1 MNFKIHNFNILLY
14 TGAIMVALCLLLLVS
29 GIFLAMHYIPDASKA
44 FESVHTTIMQEVN
57 YGWLWRK
64 IHAVGSTFFFLL
76 LYIHLLG
83 MLYFGFYKHGK
94 TKYWYSGMVLYFC
107 CMVIGFT
114 GYVLP
119 MGQMSYWAAQVITSL
134 LEYIPGAGEDIV
146 LWVRGDFSV
155 SGITLLRFYTLH
167 IVVMP
172 LSIVLMI
179 LVHTDFV
186 KWYATNK
193 LSWNRKGLHIRKEE
207 RFSKHDIIPKEPK
220 PFFSNAVL
228 KPLLACTLFL
238 ALFFYCVFFHDYLA
252 FDALNLTPANPSDTP
267 AHIYPEWYFL
277 WMLQLLKSFFFD
289 IGIIKGSYIGMASLV
304 VVNVGLLFMPL
315 LDRNPRRIPAH
326 QRPYFLVWFWAL
338 VVSLIGLTILGKL
351 PSSTLTL
358 WIGLFF
364 STMLMALFFILP
376 FLSGKESHA
385 KS

>member
-1 MNFKIHNFNILLY
+1 MKLKISHFNILFY
-14 TGAIMVALCLLLLVS
+14 TGTIMIVLSLLLLIS
-29 GIFLAMHYIPDASKA
+29 GIFLAMHYIPDANKA
-44 FESVHTTIMQEVN
+44 FESVHTTIMHEVT

-83 MLYFGFYKHGK
+83 MIYFGFYKHDK
-94 TKYWYSGMVLYFC
+94 TKYWYNGMVLYFC

-172 LSIVLMI
+172 LVIAFMVLI
-179 LVHTDFV
+179 HTDFM

-193 LSWNRKGLHIRKEE
+193 LSWNRKGLHIQKAE
-207 RFSKHDIIPKEPK
+207 RYSKHALTPKEPK

-228 KPLLACTLFL
+228 KPLLATTLFL
-238 ALFFYCVFFHDYLA
+238 ALFFYCVFFYDAIA
-252 FDALNLTPANPSDTP
+252 FDALNLTPADPSVTP
-267 AHIYPEWYFL
+267 SHIYPEWYFL

-289 IGIIKGSYIGMASLV
+289 IGMIKGSYIGMASLV
-304 VVNVGLLFMPL
+304 VVNVGLLLMPL
-315 LDRNPRRIPAH
+315 LDQNPRRIPAH
-326 QRPYFLVWFWAL
+326 QRPYFFVWFWAL
-338 VVSLIGLTILGKL
+338 VVSLIALSILGKL
-351 PSSTLTL
+351 PSSTLSL
-358 WIGLFF
+358 WVGLFF
-364 STMLMALFFILP
+364 SVVLMALFFMLP
-376 FLSGKESHA
+376 FLSKKESHA

>member
-1 MNFKIHNFNILLY
+1 
-14 TGAIMVALCLLLLVS
+14 
-29 GIFLAMHYIPDASKA
+29 
-44 FESVHTTIMQEVN
+44 
-57 YGWLWRK
+57 
-64 IHAVGSTFFFLL
+64 
-76 LYIHLLG
+76 

-94 TKYWYSGMVLYFC
+94 MKYWYSGMVLYFC

-172 LSIVLMI
+172 FAIALMI
-179 LVHTDFV
+179 LVHIDFM
-186 KWYATNK
+186 KWYATTK
-193 LSWNRKGLHIRKEE
+193 LSWTRKGLHVSKEE
-207 RFSKHDIIPKEPK
+207 RFSKHALPPKEPK

-238 ALFFYCVFFHDYLA
+238 AFFFYCVFFHDYLA

-277 WMLQLLKSFFFD
+277 WSYEVLRGFFFD
-289 IGIIKGSYIGMASLV
+289 VAGIAAM
-304 VVNVGLLFMPL
+304 
-315 LDRNPRRIPAH
+315 D
-326 QRPYFLVWFWAL
+326 
-338 VVSLIGLTILGKL
+338 IGLAAFGFANI
-351 PSSTLTL
+351 
-358 WIGLFF
+358 IF
-364 STMLMALFFILP
+364 MILP
-376 FLSGKESHA
+376 FLDLNPHHVA
-385 KS
+385 PAH

>member
-1 MNFKIHNFNILLY
+1 MNLKLSNFNILLY
-14 TGAIMVALCLLLLVS
+14 TGTIMVVLCLLLLVS
-29 GIFLAMHYIPDASKA
+29 GIFLAMHYIPDANKA
-44 FESVHTTIMQEVN
+44 FESVHITIMQEVN

-64 IHAVGSTFFFLL
+64 IHALGSTFFFLL

-94 TKYWYSGMVLYFC
+94 MKYWYSGMVLYFC

-172 LSIVLMI
+172 FAIALMI
-179 LVHTDFV
+179 FVHIDFM
-186 KWYATNK
+186 KWYATTK
-193 LSWNRKGLHIRKEE
+193 LSWTRKGLHVSKEE
-207 RFSKHDIIPKEPK
+207 RFSKHALPPKEPK

-238 ALFFYCVFFHDYLA
+238 AFFFYCVFFHDYLA

-289 IGIIKGSYIGMASLV
+289 IGFIKGSYIGMASLV
-304 VVNVGLLFMPL
+304 VVNMGLLWMPL
-315 LDRNPRRIPAH
+315 LDKNPRRIPAH
-326 QRPYFLVWFWAL
+326 QRPYFCVWFWAL
-338 VVSLIGLTILGKL
+338 VLSLVALTILGKL
-351 PSSTLTL
+351 PTTQLTL
-358 WIGLFF
+358 WLGFLF
-364 STMLMALFFILP
+364 STLIMALFILLP
-376 FLSGKESHA
+376 FLSQKEAHA